1 MQRRFQRN
9 SQVEIAPL
17 KEESVLFNPQNNKF
31 CVLNQTANFLWQY
44 LEQPRTVEEM
54 VAALRTSFNHADQFD
69 LSKDVEQAVEQLAA
83 VQCVVGIPE

>member
-31 CVLNQTANFLWQY
+31 CMLNPTANFLWQY

-54 VAALRTSFNHADQFD
+54 VAALQTSFNHADRSD
-69 LSKDVEQAVEQLAA
+69 LSKDVEAAVEQLAA

>member
-9 SQVEIAPL
+9 SQVEVAPL

-31 CVLNQTANFLWQY
+31 CVLNETANFLWQY

-54 VAALRTSFNHADQFD
+54 VAALRTSFTHADRSD
-69 LSKDVEQAVEQLAA
+69 LSKDVEEAVEQLAA